1 MKALKYIL
9 LLLAILLS
17 VTACD
22 SLLSFEP
29 QDNFG
34 GTNFW
39 QKKEQVESYIVGLH
53 SQIRAK
59 AWNFY
64 KFGEERGGWLKYGTS
79 SSDIDMEDLQI
90 KTQALTEQNANT
102 ISWDG
107 FYDPIMQINE
117 LIYKLEKE
125 ITFLSDTDNS
135 YFLGQAYGMRAF
147 MYFHLYRT
155 YGGVPIIIEP
165 KVVNG
170 VNNPKDLYVARSTS
184 AATLTFIKTDIDKSV
199 ACFKNDNFTI
209 QAKRTIWG
217 KAASYMLQAEVYLWG
232 AKVSAGDYIADYKDL
247 DVAENALDA
256 VISCASYSLKQ
267 PYNKLFLYENKGN
280 EEIIWALSYEENEE
294 TNFYYKFTYN
304 NMFYNRFYDANGN
317 LLIDPLDLRNAGV
330 QRHEYKY
337 DLFALYDDGD
347 IRKQTNFLDFYNT
360 PNVEEATAKGVI
372 FRKFMGL
379 INAGGKRLFIDNI
392 PIYRY
397 ADAVLMKAEIA
408 NAKGLDPSVYMNEIR
423 RRAYGDA
430 YPRFVNKAK
439 VENEYLIYIERLK
452 EFVGEGKSWYDA
464 CRMHGVADKPLVYDL
479 GLLKETGESYK
490 LLWPVDINVLN
501 NDPEVEQTPGYAG
514 T

>member
-1 MKALKYIL
+1 MKTIKNTL
-9 LLLAILLS
+9 LLSLMILFA
-17 VTACD
+17 TACD
-22 SLLSFEP
+22 SLLDFEP
-29 QDNFG
+29 LDNFG

-53 SQIRAK
+53 SQIRGK

-102 ISWDG
+102 TSWDG
-107 FYDPIMQINE
+107 FYDPIMQINT

-125 ITFLSDTDNS
+125 VTFLSDADKN
-135 YFLGQAYGMRAF
+135 YFLGQAYGLRAF

-155 YGGVPIIIEP
+155 YGGVPVVTEP

-170 VNNPKDLYVARSTS
+170 VNNPKDLYVARSTP
-184 AATLTFIKTDIDKSV
+184 ANTIAFIKADVDKSV
-199 ACFKNDNFTI
+199 ACFANDNFTI
-209 QAKRTIWG
+209 QGKRSVWG

-232 AKVSAGDYIADYKDL
+232 AKVSTGDYVANAKDL
-247 DVAENALDA
+247 DVADKALDA
-256 VISCASYSLKQ
+256 VISCSSYSLNQ
-267 PYNKLFLYENKGN
+267 PYNKLFLFENKGN
-280 EEIIWALSYEENEE
+280 DEMIWALSYAENEE
-294 TNFYYKFTYN
+294 TNFYSKFTYN

-317 LLIDPLDLRNAGV
+317 MLVDPLDLRNSGV

-337 DLFALYDDGD
+337 DLFALYEAADT
-347 IRKQTNFLDFYNT
+347 RKQTNFLDFYNT
-360 PNVEEATAKGVI
+360 AAPADATVKGAI
-372 FRKFMGL
+372 FRKFLGM
-379 INAGGKRLFIDNI
+379 INAGGKRLFVDDI
-392 PIYRY
+392 PVYRM

-408 NAKGLDPSVYMNEIR
+408 NAKGADPSEYVNAIR
-423 RRAYGDA
+423 RRAYGDT
-430 YPRFVNKAK
+430 YPHFVNGTK
-439 VENEYLIYIERLK
+439 VENERAIYVERLK

-464 CRMHGVADKPLVYDL
+464 RRMYGAGDKPLVYDL
-479 GLLKETGESYK
+479 GLLNETKEAYK